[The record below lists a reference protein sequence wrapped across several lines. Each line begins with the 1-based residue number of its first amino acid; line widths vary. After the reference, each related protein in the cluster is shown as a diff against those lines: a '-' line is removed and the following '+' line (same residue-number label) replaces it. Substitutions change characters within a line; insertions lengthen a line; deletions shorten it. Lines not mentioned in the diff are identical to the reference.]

1 MTGEYQH
8 SLDAKGRLFI
18 PVRLREELGQEF
30 YVTLSLANCLNAY
43 SMENWKKFE
52 DKAASIPYN
61 EQGDINVL
69 FYFAAK
75 CEMDAQ
81 GRILL
86 PQNLREARGLQ
97 KNVTILGANNHA
109 EFWDT
114 DEWNKRRAE
123 LISPAHI
130 AKVMRDL
137 NF

>member
-1 MTGEYQH
+1 MTGEFQH

-18 PVRLREELGQEF
+18 PVRLREELGNEF
-30 YVTLSLANCLNAY
+30 YVTISMDKCLDAY
-43 SMENWKKFE
+43 SMEAWQRFE
-52 DKAASIPYN
+52 QKSAEMPYN
-61 EQGDINVL
+61 KQRQMNPL

-86 PQNLREARGLQ
+86 PQNLRSMRGIT

-114 DEWNKRRAE
+114 DVWNRRREE
-123 LISPAHI
+123 LASPENI
-130 AKVMRDL
+130 ERVMMELD
-137 NF
+137 F